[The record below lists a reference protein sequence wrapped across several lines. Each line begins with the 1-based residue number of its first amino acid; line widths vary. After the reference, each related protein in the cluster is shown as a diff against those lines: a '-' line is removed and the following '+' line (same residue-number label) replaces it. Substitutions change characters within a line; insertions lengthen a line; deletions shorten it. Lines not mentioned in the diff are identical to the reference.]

1 MKRILALALALFTLL
16 PLCACTSGS
25 LESTAPAEN
34 AKTAEQKKTAEK
46 APEKTELEKFDM
58 EKDLPEGYAVGYG
71 IADVTGTVFPLSYY
85 GGSAVG
91 ASDPLM
97 LTCVAM
103 SDGENVALVM
113 TIDLKKMYAKV
124 FNQSLSIIEKNF
136 GIPAENVIIS
146 STHSHSAPD
155 AGEDVPGNIQWVQQ
169 YYKKLYAAVNEA
181 LHDLDPVEHVF
192 TGKANEEHPIGYV
205 RRYYMADGSFKTIA
219 SSNPCKDFVAHES
232 VADPEFRTIRFDRKN
247 KKDVLMVNFQTH
259 YGGQVPAN
267 MLSADFVH
275 PFRKQA
281 QEEWDCLFAYYSG
294 AGGNINFKSE
304 IPGERYY
311 EEPSDAIAEFMGSTQ
326 RAMDAEEE
334 AALGKVSCARSMY
347 PGKVRHDP
355 EERVKQAQ
363 EVVSAGYETEKGIS
377 LMAQYGFDSH
387 FEPAFIV
394 TRSRLG
400 ETLDI
405 PMTAVSF
412 GEIAFTGHPYEMF
425 HENGKEVRDGSPF
438 KTTFICSL
446 SGDALGYIPS
456 ALGYSNGGYETFNC
470 RFAAGTGEE
479 LAQEAIR
486 LLNQCKNAA

>member
-1 MKRILALALALFTLL
+1 MKKFIVILCLLSLCL
-16 PLCACTSGS
+16 PLCACSSAS
-25 LESTAPAEN
+25 LEPEAPA
-34 AKTAEQKKTAEK
+34 KKEETAEK
-46 APEKTELEKFDM
+46 TQQ
-58 EKDLPEGYAVGYG
+58 KDKGPLTYPKGVFSVGYG
-71 IADVTGTVFPLSYY
+71 IGDITCTTPLPIYN
-85 GGSAVG
+85 GIAHQIH
-91 ASDPLM
+91 DPLM
-97 LTCVAM
+97 LTVTAFC
-103 SDGENVALVM
+103 DGQDNVALVM
-113 TIDLKKMYAKV
+113 SADLKGMHRPV
-124 FNQSLSIIEKNF
+124 FERTASIIETKF
-136 GIPAENVIIS
+136 HIPRENIILS
-146 STHSHSAPD
+146 CTHTHSAPTV
-155 AGEDVPGNIQWVQQ
+155 GETNAEVMRWAPI
-169 YYKKLYAAVNEA
+169 YYQTFPAIVEEA
-181 LHDLDPVEHVF
+181 LRDLDPVEAAYG
-192 TGKANEEHPIGYV
+192 GKSQAESISFV
-205 RRYYMADGSFKTIA
+205 RRYLLEDGTYKMNPSAADK
-219 SSNPCKDFVAHES
+219 PVEHES
-232 VADPEFRTIRFDRKN
+232 VADNELRTVRFDRKN

>member
-1 MKRILALALALFTLL
+1 MKRILALLLALATLV
-16 PLCACTSGS
+16 PLCACSSS
-25 LESTAPAEN
+25 L
-34 AKTAEQKKTAEK
+34 
-46 APEKTELEKFDM
+46 APEETKAEETKTEEVKTKEEK
-58 EKDLPEGYAVGYG
+58 ESGPITYPKGYSVGYG
-71 IADVTGTVFPLSYY
+71 IGDVTGTVFPLRYY
-85 GGSAVG
+85 GGSATG
-91 ASDPLM
+91 SQDPLM
-97 LTCVAM
+97 LTCIAM
-103 SDGENVALVM
+103 CDGENVGLVM
-113 TIDLKKMYAKV
+113 TVDLKKMYGKV
-124 FNQSLSIIEKNF
+124 FNQSLAIIEKNF

-155 AGEDVPGNIQWVQQ
+155 AGEDVQGNILWVQQ
-169 YYKKLYAAVNEA
+169 YYKKLAQVVEAA
-181 LHDLDPVEHVF
+181 LRDLDVVEGAY
-192 TGKANEEHPIGYV
+192 TGKANTEHPIGFV
-205 RRYYMADGSFKTIA
+205 RRYHMADGSFKTIA
-219 SSNPCKDFVAHES
+219 SSNPCRDYVAHES

-259 YGGQVPAN
+259 YGGQVAAN

-275 PFRKQA
+275 PFRKEA
-281 QEEWDCLFAYYSG
+281 QEKWDCLFAYYSG

-311 EEPSDAIAEFMGSTQ
+311 EAPSDAIDEFMGSTQ
-326 RAMDAEEE
+326 RAMDAEEQIK
-334 AALGKVSCARSMY
+334 LGKVVCARNLY

-363 EVVSAGYETEKGIS
+363 EVVSAGYESAAGLA
-377 LMAQYGFDSH
+377 LMAKYGFDSH

-394 TRSRLG
+394 TRSKLG
-400 ETLDI
+400 ETVDV

-412 GEIAFTGHPYEMF
+412 GEVAFTGHPYEMF
-425 HENGKEVRDGSPF
+425 HENGKEVRDASPF

-479 LAQEAIR
+479 LVQEAVR
-486 LLNQCKNAA
+486 LLNECKNKQ